1 MNLIDHGKLSKVIEI
16 LQNGNYIL
24 DVDYDF
30 FFDREE
36 TVADTPW
43 KNLSQNPSP
52 NEFLSRYHKVDFNQ
66 VIAHD
71 EALKLWVD
79 KNISSATCIHID
91 HHHDW
96 HIDPQLLDSASLGSI
111 EGLITWG
118 N

>member
-1 MNLIDHGKLSKVIEI
+1 MNLIDHENFSKAIET

-36 TVADTPW
+36 TVADAPW
-43 KNLSQNPSP
+43 KSLSQNPSP
-52 NEFLSRYHKVDFNQ
+52 NEFLSRYHKVNFQQ

-79 KNISSATCIHID
+79 QNISSAT
-91 HHHDW
+91 
-96 HIDPQLLDSASLGSI
+96 
-111 EGLITWG
+111 
-118 N
+118 